1 MPILLVNA
9 PKRAQKIARGGD
21 VAEPPDRTQKERARK
36 FRVSRHCVWYALTRM
51 KLGRKKTLGY
61 RERDPLKRKAYL
73 RLRERYRRR
82 GKEFVYVDKSGF
94 APYVTRL

>member
-1 MPILLVNA
+1 MGV
-9 PKRAQKIARGGD
+9 
-21 VAEPPDRTQKERARK
+21 
-36 FRVSRHCVWYALTRM
+36 
-51 KLGRKKTLGY
+51 KKTLGY